1 MSEDKEKLKVVDGEN
16 KENKENKETKKQRA
30 KKLTGIQL
38 DSQAKDMRKVKK
50 VNLDIAGTKYYYEI
64 DTVPTTTNQA
74 NFSQNVRVITAYIST
89 EEAFSTLKEEEISAF
104 MASMVLAELLNIF
117 STLEVGDT
125 IEEKVNFIA
134 KLNDLNILEEV
145 AENIPEGLQS
155 AIKNAEESI
164 STIVDELTEE
174 ASRIQKQ
181 IIDLEKLQI
190 EEETKGE

>member
-1 MSEDKEKLKVVDGEN
+1 MSEDKEKLKVVDG
-16 KENKENKETKKQRA
+16 ENKENKETKKQRA

-74 NFSQNVRVITAYIST
+74 NFSQNVRAITAYIST

>member
-1 MSEDKEKLKVVDGEN
+1 MSEDKEKLTVVDGGG
-16 KENKENKETKKQRA
+16 KEKTPKQRA
-30 KKLTGIQL
+30 KKLTGVQL

-50 VNLDIAGTKYYYEI
+50 VNLNIAGTKYYYEI

-74 NFSQNVRVITAYIST
+74 NFSQNVRVLTAYIST
-89 EEAFSTLKEEEISAF
+89 EEAFSTLKEEEVSAF
-104 MASMVLAELLNIF
+104 MASMVLAELLNVF

-145 AENIPEGLQS
+145 AENIPEGLQD
-155 AIKNAEESI
+155 AIKHAEESI
-164 STIVDELTEE
+164 STIVDELVEE
-174 ASRIQKQ
+174 ASMIQKQ

-190 EEETKGE
+190 EEEEETKGE

>member
-1 MSEDKEKLKVVDGEN
+1 MSEDKEKLKVVDG
-16 KENKENKETKKQRA
+16 ENKETKKQRA

-145 AENIPEGLQS
+145 AESIPEGLQS

>member
-1 MSEDKEKLKVVDGEN
+1 MSEDKEKLKVVDG
-16 KENKENKETKKQRA
+16 ENKENKETKKQRA

>member
-1 MSEDKEKLKVVDGEN
+1 MSEDKEKLKVVDG
-16 KENKENKETKKQRA
+16 ENKENKETKKQRA

-74 NFSQNVRVITAYIST
+74 NFSQNVRAITAYIST

-145 AENIPEGLQS
+145 AESIPEGLQV